1 MLMDGYTRNDIF
13 VSDNAEDW
21 ISVASLISEEYGR
34 QSIHNISPEK
44 WGEMYRG
51 NKYLVFHDDHLF
63 QGGIQSHEH
72 RTVHSCSELL
82 DRGKPIDAD
91 GFAALL

>member
-1 MLMDGYTRNDIF
+1 MLMDGYTRNDLF
-13 VSDNAEDW
+13 VSDNAKDW
-21 ISVASLISEEYGR
+21 ISVASLISEKYGR
-34 QSIHNISPEK
+34 QSIHNLSPEK
-44 WGEMYRG
+44 WGEMYGRDQ
-51 NKYLVFHDDHLF
+51 YLVFYDDHLYHGSTKS
-63 QGGIQSHEH
+63 QGR